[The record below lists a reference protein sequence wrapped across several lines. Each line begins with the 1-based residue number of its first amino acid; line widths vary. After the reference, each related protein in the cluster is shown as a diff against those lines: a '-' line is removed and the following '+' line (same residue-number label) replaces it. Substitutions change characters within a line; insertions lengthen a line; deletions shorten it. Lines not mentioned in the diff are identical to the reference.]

1 MGYYKQKQIL
11 EEEDFVPEK
20 EHIIVETNEDI
31 NKGKTLLEV
40 FSGQDVHKRN
50 ANNRN
55 RGKVYER
62 KVAAAIGGG
71 RNLDKRYKH
80 LDVYNETTCYEVKS
94 TQAKV
99 PAWIDSAMQQ
109 CEKASAESGYE
120 MGGIIKV
127 WTQGK
132 ARAFLI
138 KEIDLTVYNWTEI
151 SEKDAEK
158 IIEETYEETND

>member
-20 EHIIVETNEDI
+20 EHIIVETT
-31 NKGKTLLEV
+31 K
-40 FSGQDVHKRN
+40 DVYKRN

-62 KVAAAIGGG
+62 KVAAAIGGV